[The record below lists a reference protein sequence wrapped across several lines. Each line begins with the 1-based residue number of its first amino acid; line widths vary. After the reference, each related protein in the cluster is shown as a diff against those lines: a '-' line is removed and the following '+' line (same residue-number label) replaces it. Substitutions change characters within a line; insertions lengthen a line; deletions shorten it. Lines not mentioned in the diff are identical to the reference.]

1 MKIWDLAARAGR
13 FAWCAHLHPV
23 GVPPGR
29 SPRRAVG
36 PDRALDPLSPP
47 LDDAV
52 SAARGPRRAKRS
64 MGDVLMCTPALR
76 ELKRRNPGCHLT
88 FYTDFP
94 ALVEGLP
101 FMDSVRPAAERPARG
116 ILLNYE
122 NSLPPRRHIAQIIGD
137 YLGVN
142 VRDVRPSC
150 TVRPDLVERVR
161 LDWSG
166 RPRPW
171 IVVIRR
177 AGPWTPNK
185 DWPEIYWEALLDRLL
200 ASMTVVE
207 IGTGLYGR
215 RTRPRSELPGPG
227 RSHVPAAA
235 RGVDRRRRSPHRPGH
250 RPDAYRGRRGDAV
263 GRDLWGV
270 HRSGV
275 HRLSREHR
283 LLQCRGIAPC
293 WLRIPCPIGLKC
305 LHKITPGQVE
315 AAVDRL
321 WADIRRLRQTAAAGM
336 LRGTGPRLTPRPQP
350 RPTRHPPPLEPTAR
364 DIDPRA
370 NVEKIRSRLAPIPRI
385 DSDRHPPSRRCR
397 SMPTAVPGRPIA
409 TGRGRRHNH
418 PSADGMR
425 L

>member
-13 FAWCAHLHPV
+13 FAWWRTYTPWALPLADRLAARW
-23 GVPPGR
+23 GLIARWIRFPLPWMMPYR
-29 SPRRAVG
+29 RRAVH
-36 PDRALDPLSPP
+36 
-47 LDDAV
+47 V
-52 SAARGPRRAKRS
+52 VRGAS

-76 ELKRRNPGCHLT
+76 ELKRRNPDCHLT

-150 TVRPDLVERVR
+150 TVRPDLVERIR

-185 DWPEIYWEALLDRLL
+185 DWPDIYWEALLDRLL

-215 RTRPRSELPGPG
+215 RTRTDPNYLDLVDRTSLPQLVA
-227 RSHVPAAA
+227 SIAAA
-235 RGVDRRRRSPHRPGH
+235 DLLIA
-250 RPDAYRGRRGDAV
+250 PDTGPMHIAAAV
-263 GRDLWGV
+263 GTPSVVIYGGYIDPVSTGYPGNIDFYSAV
-270 HRSGV
+270 
-275 HRLSREHR
+275 E
-283 LLQCRGIAPC
+283 CAPC
-293 WLRIPCPIGLKC
+293 WLRTPCPIGLKC

-321 WADIRRLRQTAAAGM
+321 WADIRRLQADSGSRDAPRDRAPVDAATATATDPASSPARADSSGH
-336 LRGTGPRLTPRPQP
+336 RSQGECREDPIEIGT
-350 RPTRHPPPLEPTAR
+350 
-364 DIDPRA
+364 DP
-370 NVEKIRSRLAPIPRI
+370 E
-385 DSDRHPPSRRCR
+385 DR
-397 SMPTAVPGRPIA
+397 
-409 TGRGRRHNH
+409 
-418 PSADGMR
+418 
-425 L
+425 